1 MNNSNS
7 TAVSPIMSVSIKK
20 RNQIKTSITLQ
31 TLAFLFFI
39 ISPLS
44 FMQEFFLLPSHLQID
59 LLSPYHLSIFLE
71 YIIKHKLFLN
81 YITFPFLTWIAMS
94 WYFRSLYSYCTDG
107 SRLEEARKV
116 IFHTR
121 NIVLILTGTSIISAL
136 ITFALDFDYIMGFPT
151 HTKILYALFRIVWM
165 QCIGSLYIYF
175 VLKATRPIR
184 ELMNNHS
191 FEEKEL
197 YTFVQYKPIVI
208 MCIQLAL
215 FLVIFLENL
224 FLLEAVRVIGDF
236 ETAPYIFQWVTNFT
250 LFCAFPL
257 LLLFHIDNKISTA
270 IKVQFNNNIQNLV
283 DTGDL
288 NTQTTLYDKSDLG
301 LLISEYNR
309 FIISLKND
317 IGQIQNRKDAL
328 SKENVTLQEQ
338 VSQLISSLSSQETHV
353 IQMNIAT
360 NTTAAMIQKLANEV
374 AVQSQTMT
382 VERENIK
389 NLHVGTQNII
399 ETFNNITTEHQQS
412 STSSTNALATVNKS
426 LEKSMLMSSHI
437 STINKKIQHAGDET
451 AAIYEVLKILKNIA
465 EQTNLLSM
473 SAAIEAAHGG
483 HAGQGFAMVAEE
495 IRKLASMSHDS
506 VDKIS
511 VRLSTITELIGES
524 LFISKESLMTSEV
537 STRVGEQLK
546 DSIEQVCQT
555 SDQLSEVS
563 KEAKSITEEQSTL
576 VQGFYDT
583 SGGTAIFLDDIHQ
596 ELKTASATSMMMSL
610 NFRTMIQNFKKE
622 RTSLYRMETAL
633 EKLSIVEHHLAHIL
647 TGFVVD
653 AVPLRLT
660 LPPKPVPPKEPIP
673 VEETVAIIPDQSVVE
688 STQLEETI
696 AVNQSALEST
706 PLKEENINIPNTE
719 TLEK

>member
-1 MNNSNS
+1 M
-7 TAVSPIMSVSIKK
+7 
-20 RNQIKTSITLQ
+20 
-31 TLAFLFFI
+31 
-39 ISPLS
+39 
-44 FMQEFFLLPSHLQID
+44 
-59 LLSPYHLSIFLE
+59 
-71 YIIKHKLFLN
+71 
-81 YITFPFLTWIAMS
+81 
-94 WYFRSLYSYCTDG
+94 
-107 SRLEEARKV
+107 
-116 IFHTR
+116 
-121 NIVLILTGTSIISAL
+121 
-136 ITFALDFDYIMGFPT
+136 
-151 HTKILYALFRIVWM
+151 
-165 QCIGSLYIYF
+165 
-175 VLKATRPIR
+175 
-184 ELMNNHS
+184 
-191 FEEKEL
+191 
-197 YTFVQYKPIVI
+197 
-208 MCIQLAL
+208 
-215 FLVIFLENL
+215 
-224 FLLEAVRVIGDF
+224 
-236 ETAPYIFQWVTNFT
+236 
-250 LFCAFPL
+250 
-257 LLLFHIDNKISTA
+257 
-270 IKVQFNNNIQNLV
+270 
-283 DTGDL
+283 
-288 NTQTTLYDKSDLG
+288 G

-374 AVQSQTMT
+374 AVQSQMMT

-660 LPPKPVPPKEPIP
+660 LPPKPVPPKEPMP